1 MNLFLSGFISSLPQ
15 LAWEKRL
22 VVVVVVNQLQVSAWM
37 PITRFIRNET
47 HALIIPDG
55 TVATRNYMT
64 IDQMFAT
71 CQAWQKQ
78 TVKEKHDSVLD
89 SSLKK
94 MK

>member
-1 MNLFLSGFISSLPQ
+1 MKLIS
-15 LAWEKRL
+15 
-22 VVVVVVNQLQVSAWM
+22 VNQLQVSTWM
-37 PITRFIRNET
+37 PITRFIRYEI
-47 HALIIPDG
+47 HPLIIPDG
-55 TVATRNYMT
+55 TVVTRNYMT